1 MGPVSSTATR
11 TLLIWVLIAT
21 ISGLAAILAWRWTV
35 TTADNA
41 THTLLVRQQLSTWL
55 IAAQDLENRER
66 GYLLTRDESYLRQYQ
81 SAKDAV
87 GKIHESLTSLV
98 AGNPEQL
105 EKVDAINVTLRER
118 VALIDQAIADFKS
131 GQASSETLVAE
142 SERGRQVMG
151 RLRGMIADAK
161 EQEETLFREHVEQ
174 FRSQSFWLLVAVIAT
189 LVASAALA
197 VMAIVRERQRIAALE
212 VSSIALASTNR
223 MLEQRVKERTEE
235 LAVERDRAKAERE
248 RAEALLRDVTHRIG
262 NTLALAAGFINLHVR
277 HTSDPLAL
285 KTLTGARD
293 RIHAIAS
300 AQRRINVTNDLDLVR
315 VDTLIPA
322 VMADLVGTASENRI
336 KLTVDV
342 PPLLAA
348 AQVAT
353 SLCVLTQEFVVNSLK
368 HAFEDDETGH
378 IKVCLKANGTK
389 GAELVVEDDGAGLPD
404 SLAPDEN
411 SSTDAEGLGAK
422 IAALLTRQFGGEI
435 VYEPAKAGSRR
446 PGTRVTVRLAEL
458 KLTPPEKETVSVVE
472 ERRLH

>member
-1 MGPVSSTATR
+1 MASVSSKATR
-11 TLLIWVLIAT
+11 TLLVWVLIAT

-35 TTADNA
+35 TTADSA

-55 IAAQDLENRER
+55 IAAQDLENGER
-66 GYLLTRDESYLRQYQ
+66 GYLLTKDDSYLRQYQ
-81 SAKDAV
+81 SAKAAV
-87 GKIHESLTSLV
+87 SLIHESLDSLV
-98 AGNPEQL
+98 ADSPEQL
-105 EKVDAINVTLRER
+105 EKVKAIDTTLRER
-118 VALIDQAIADFKS
+118 VALIDQAIANFKA
-131 GQASSETLVAE
+131 GQSSSEAQIAE

-151 RLRGMIADAK
+151 RLRGLIADAK

-212 VSSIALASTNR
+212 VSSVALASTNR

-262 NTLALAAGFINLHVR
+262 NTLALAAGFINLHAR
-277 HTSDPLAL
+277 HTSDPLVL

-322 VMADLVGTASENRI
+322 VMTDLVGPASENRI

-368 HAFEDDETGH
+368 HAFEDDATGH
-378 IKVCLKANGTK
+378 IKVCLKTNGAK
-389 GAELVVEDDGAGLPD
+389 GAELIVEDDGVGLPD
-404 SLAPDEN
+404 GLAPDEI
-411 SSTDAEGLGAK
+411 SAADAEGLGAK

-435 VYEPAKAGSRR
+435 VYGPAKAESRR
-446 PGTRVTVRLAEL
+446 PGTRVIVRLTEL
-458 KLTPPEKETVSVVE
+458 ELTPPDEDAAPAVE